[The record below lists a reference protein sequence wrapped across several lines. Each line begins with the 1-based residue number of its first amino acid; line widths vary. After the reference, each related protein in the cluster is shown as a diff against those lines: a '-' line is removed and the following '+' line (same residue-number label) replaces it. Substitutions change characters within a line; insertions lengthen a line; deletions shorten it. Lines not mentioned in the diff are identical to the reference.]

1 MIYSFA
7 VAADKMGKLSIEYEM
22 KSKRYEQ
29 QMVQKDKQMDL
40 CKSNISEWK
49 TKYNKIFLEVFEQKS
64 LQTMSVL
71 KHNKVEIE
79 KYDLK
84 RISLQTIILEK
95 EEELKK
101 VGNKTKY

>member
-1 MIYSFA
+1 
-7 VAADKMGKLSIEYEM
+7 M
-22 KSKRYEQ
+22 KTKQNEQ

-49 TKYNKIFLEVFEQKS
+49 TEYNKYLKVFEQKS

-79 KYDLK
+79 KYELK
-84 RISLQTIILEK
+84 RKSLQTII
-95 EEELKK
+95 
-101 VGNKTKY
+101 